1 MYLNKF
7 DSFFLLLYN
16 IGYLKNYMNL
26 QEQYLTYYSSYKEEY
41 GILSA

>member
-7 DSFFLLLYN
+7 DSFFLLQYCIILDT
-16 IGYLKNYMNL
+16 LRTNL

-41 GILSA
+41 GILGA